1 MSEPLDILA
10 VSPHPDD
17 AELGCAGSLMLAT
30 DKGLRIA
37 VADLTEGER
46 SSRGTVEERVQAK
59 KKAGEL
65 MGLWARFSLGL
76 PDTEI
81 GTAPTHR
88 LAVIQIIRETRPRIV
103 LSPYLHDRH
112 PDHAAA
118 CKLVQD
124 ACFFA
129 GVAKVGEGRPHRPE
143 RLYYYMLHY
152 LTYPFTPS
160 FVIDIS
166 PFWER
171 KLAVLAAYGS
181 QFQLAGDEVK
191 TAISRPEFMRFIEV
205 KAAWFGAMIGVAY
218 GEGFYTPG
226 PVPLTEFPGVTEP
239 RPLPDELPF
248 FRMY

>member
-10 VSPHPDD
+10 FAPHPDD
-17 AELGCAGSLMLAT
+17 AELGCAGSLMLAAEQ
-30 DKGLRIA
+30 GLRVA
-37 VADLTEGER
+37 VADLTDGER
-46 SSRGTVEERVQAK
+46 SSRGTVAERNQAK
-59 KKAGEL
+59 QKAGEL
-65 MGLWARFSLGL
+65 MGLCERFTLGL

-81 GTAPTHR
+81 GSDPAHR
-88 LAVIQIIRETRPRIV
+88 LPLIQLLRETRPRIV
-103 LSPYLHDRH
+103 LAPYLHDRH

-129 GVAKVGEGRPHRPE
+129 GVGKVGEGRPHRPE

-152 LTYPFTPS
+152 LTQPFTPS

-181 QFQLAGDEVK
+181 QFQAGGDEIK
-191 TAISRPEFMRFIEV
+191 TAISRPEFLRFLEV
-205 KAAWFGAMIGVAY
+205 KAAWCGAMIGVMF
-218 GEGFYTPG
+218 GEGFFTPG
-226 PVPLTEFPGVTEP
+226 PVPLDAFPGIAAP
-239 RPLPDELPF
+239 RPLPGEPPF